1 MKIKK
6 IVSLAL
12 LSMMIFFMV
21 ACNKDN
27 SKNNEANVQTKEET
41 RLDKDQEKNMQE
53 KKKELDAKMEE
64 QNQIFEKNKEL
75 WDKLF
80 LKADKSKAGE
90 NKDMPYEDFLTQ
102 LLEENKSDFT
112 DEEVKTLEEGISK
125 IKVLAKDIQR
135 LNNEYQSLQ
144 SKKMPDRNAETF
156 PSFTGK
162 DFDGNDVDSTLI
174 ENSKFTVMNFWFN
187 GCAPCVG
194 EIGDL
199 NKLNEKLKEKGGQVI
214 GVNTEALDGNK
225 TVIEEAKKILETKGG
240 KYKNIYFDSS
250 SEAGKYALTVTGFP
264 TTIVLDPY
272 GKIMGNPILGPITA
286 NDNEKLLMEQ
296 INKVLDA
303 DSSTPI

>member
-6 IVSLAL
+6 IVSFAL
-12 LSMMIFFMV
+12 LSMMVFFMV

-27 SKNNEANVQTKEET
+27 SNNNEANVQTKEET

>member
-12 LSMMIFFMV
+12 LSMMVFSMV

-27 SKNNEANVQTKEET
+27 SNNNEANVQTKEET

-64 QNQIFEKNKEL
+64 QNKIFEKDKEL

-80 LKADKSKAGE
+80 LKADKSKVGE

-112 DEEVKTLEEGISK
+112 DQEVKTLEEGISK

-199 NKLNEKLKEKGGQVI
+199 NKLNDKLKEKGGQVI

-225 TVIEEAKKILETKGG
+225 TAIEEAKKILETKGG

>member
-12 LSMMIFFMV
+12 LSMMVFFMV

-27 SKNNEANVQTKEET
+27 SNNNEANVQTKEET
-41 RLDKDQEKNMQE
+41 RLDKDQEKNMQK

-64 QNQIFEKNKEL
+64 QNKIFEKDKEL

-80 LKADKSKAGE
+80 LKADKSKVGE

-199 NKLNEKLKEKGGQVI
+199 NKLNDKLKEKGGQVI

-225 TVIEEAKKILETKGG
+225 TAIEEAKKILETKGG

>member
-6 IVSLAL
+6 IVSFAL
-12 LSMMIFFMV
+12 LSMMVFFMV
-21 ACNKDN
+21 ACNKNN
-27 SKNNEANVQTKEET
+27 SNNNEANVQTKEET

-64 QNQIFEKNKEL
+64 QNKIFEKDKEL

-80 LKADKSKAGE
+80 LKADKSKVGE

-225 TVIEEAKKILETKGG
+225 TTIEEAKKILETKGG

>member
-12 LSMMIFFMV
+12 LSMMVFFMV

-27 SKNNEANVQTKEET
+27 SNHNEANVQTKEET

-64 QNQIFEKNKEL
+64 QNKIFEKDKEL

-80 LKADKSKAGE
+80 LKADKSKVGE

-112 DEEVKTLEEGISK
+112 DQEVKTLEEGISK

-225 TVIEEAKKILETKGG
+225 TAIEEAKKILETKGG

>member
-12 LSMMIFFMV
+12 LSMMVFFMV

-27 SKNNEANVQTKEET
+27 SNNNEANVQTKEET

-64 QNQIFEKNKEL
+64 QNKIFEKDKEL

-80 LKADKSKAGE
+80 LKADKSKVGE

-214 GVNTEALDGNK
+214 GVNTEALDGDK

>member
-6 IVSLAL
+6 IVSFAL
-12 LSMMIFFMV
+12 LSMMVFFMV

-27 SKNNEANVQTKEET
+27 SNNNEANVQTKEET

-214 GVNTEALDGNK
+214 GVNTEALDGDK

>member
-12 LSMMIFFMV
+12 LSMMVFFMV

-27 SKNNEANVQTKEET
+27 SNNNEANVQTKEET

-64 QNQIFEKNKEL
+64 QNKIFEKDKEL

-80 LKADKSKAGE
+80 LKADKSKVGE

-112 DEEVKTLEEGISK
+112 DQEVKTLEEGISK

-199 NKLNEKLKEKGGQVI
+199 NKLNDKLKEKGGQVI

-225 TVIEEAKKILETKGG
+225 TAIEEAKKILETKGG

>member
-6 IVSLAL
+6 IVSFAL
-12 LSMMIFFMV
+12 LSMMVFFMV

-27 SKNNEANVQTKEET
+27 SNNNEANVQTKEET

-64 QNQIFEKNKEL
+64 QNKIFEKDKEL

-80 LKADKSKAGE
+80 LKADKSKVGE

-112 DEEVKTLEEGISK
+112 DEEVKTLEEGISN

-199 NKLNEKLKEKGGQVI
+199 NKLNDKLKEKGGQVI

-225 TVIEEAKKILETKGG
+225 TAIEEAKKILETKGG

>member
-6 IVSLAL
+6 IVSLSL
-12 LSMMIFFMV
+12 LSMMVFFMV

-27 SKNNEANVQTKEET
+27 SNNNEANVQTKEET

-53 KKKELDAKMEE
+53 KGKELDAKMKE
-64 QNQIFEKNKEL
+64 QNKIFEKDKEL

-80 LKADKSKAGE
+80 LKADKSKVGE

-225 TVIEEAKKILETKGG
+225 TTIEEAKKILETKGG

>member
-12 LSMMIFFMV
+12 LSMMVFFMV

-27 SKNNEANVQTKEET
+27 SNNNEANVQTKEET

-64 QNQIFEKNKEL
+64 QNKIFEKDKEL

-80 LKADKSKAGE
+80 LKADKSKVGE
-90 NKDMPYEDFLTQ
+90 KKDMPYEDFLTQ

-214 GVNTEALDGNK
+214 GVNTEALDGDK

>member
-12 LSMMIFFMV
+12 LSMMVFFMV

-27 SKNNEANVQTKEET
+27 SNHNEANVQTKEET

-64 QNQIFEKNKEL
+64 QNKIFEKDKEL

-80 LKADKSKAGE
+80 LKADKSKVGE

-225 TVIEEAKKILETKGG
+225 TAIEEAKKILETKGG

-264 TTIVLDPY
+264 TTIVVDPY

>member
-6 IVSLAL
+6 IVSFAL
-12 LSMMIFFMV
+12 LSMMVFFMV

-27 SKNNEANVQTKEET
+27 SNNNEANVQTKEET

-64 QNQIFEKNKEL
+64 QNKIFEKDKEL

-80 LKADKSKAGE
+80 LKADKSKVGE

>member
-12 LSMMIFFMV
+12 LSMMVFSMV

-27 SKNNEANVQTKEET
+27 SNNNEANVQTKEET

-64 QNQIFEKNKEL
+64 QNKIFEKDKEL

-80 LKADKSKAGE
+80 LKADKSKVGE

-112 DEEVKTLEEGISK
+112 DQEVKTLEEGISK

-144 SKKMPDRNAETF
+144 SKKMPDRNAEAF

-199 NKLNEKLKEKGGQVI
+199 NKLNDKLKEKGGQVI

-225 TVIEEAKKILETKGG
+225 TAIEEAKKILETKGG

>member
-12 LSMMIFFMV
+12 LTMMVFFMV

-27 SKNNEANVQTKEET
+27 SNNNEANVQTKEET

-64 QNQIFEKNKEL
+64 QNKIFEKDKEL

-80 LKADKSKAGE
+80 LKADKSKVGE

-225 TVIEEAKKILETKGG
+225 TAIEEAKKILETKGG

>member
-12 LSMMIFFMV
+12 LSMMVFFMV

-27 SKNNEANVQTKEET
+27 SNNNEANVQTKEET

-64 QNQIFEKNKEL
+64 QNKIFEKDKEL

-80 LKADKSKAGE
+80 LKADKSKVGE

>member
-12 LSMMIFFMV
+12 LSMMVFFMV
-21 ACNKDN
+21 ACNKDSSN
-27 SKNNEANVQTKEET
+27 NNEANVQTKEET

-80 LKADKSKAGE
+80 LKADKSKVGE

-214 GVNTEALDGNK
+214 GVNTEALDGDK

>member
-12 LSMMIFFMV
+12 LSMMVFFMV

-27 SKNNEANVQTKEET
+27 SNNNEANVQTKEET

-64 QNQIFEKNKEL
+64 QNKIFEKDKEL

-80 LKADKSKAGE
+80 LKADKSKVGE

-199 NKLNEKLKEKGGQVI
+199 NKLNDKLKEKGGQVI

-225 TVIEEAKKILETKGG
+225 TAIEEAKKLLETKGG

>member
-6 IVSLAL
+6 IVSFAL
-12 LSMMIFFMV
+12 LSMMVFFMV

-27 SKNNEANVQTKEET
+27 SNNNEANVQTKEET

-64 QNQIFEKNKEL
+64 QNKIFEKDKEL

-80 LKADKSKAGE
+80 LKADKSKVGE

-125 IKVLAKDIQR
+125 IKELAKDIQR

-214 GVNTEALDGNK
+214 GVNTESLDGNK
-225 TVIEEAKKILETKGG
+225 TTIEEAKKILETKGG

>member
-12 LSMMIFFMV
+12 LSMMVFFMV

-27 SKNNEANVQTKEET
+27 SNNNEANVQTKEET

-64 QNQIFEKNKEL
+64 QNKIFEKDKEL

-80 LKADKSKAGE
+80 LKADKSKVGE

-125 IKVLAKDIQR
+125 IKLLAKDIQR

-225 TVIEEAKKILETKGG
+225 TTIEEAKKILETKGG

>member
-12 LSMMIFFMV
+12 LSMMVFFMV

-27 SKNNEANVQTKEET
+27 SNHNEANVQTKEET

-64 QNQIFEKNKEL
+64 QNKIFEKDKEL

-80 LKADKSKAGE
+80 LKADKSKVGE

-199 NKLNEKLKEKGGQVI
+199 SKLNEKLKEKGGQVI

-225 TVIEEAKKILETKGG
+225 TTIEEAKKILETKGG

>member
-6 IVSLAL
+6 IVSFAL
-12 LSMMIFFMV
+12 LSMLVFFMV

-27 SKNNEANVQTKEET
+27 SNNNEANVQTKEET

-64 QNQIFEKNKEL
+64 QNKIFEKDKEL

-80 LKADKSKAGE
+80 LKADKSKVGE

-199 NKLNEKLKEKGGQVI
+199 NKLNDKLKEKGGQVI

-225 TVIEEAKKILETKGG
+225 TAIEEAKKILETKGG

>member
-12 LSMMIFFMV
+12 LSMMVFFMV

-27 SKNNEANVQTKEET
+27 SNNNEANVQTKEET
-41 RLDKDQEKNMQE
+41 ILDKDQEKNMQE

-214 GVNTEALDGNK
+214 GVNTEALDGDK

>member
-6 IVSLAL
+6 IVSFAL
-12 LSMMIFFMV
+12 LSMMVFFMV

-27 SKNNEANVQTKEET
+27 SNNNEANVQTKEET

-64 QNQIFEKNKEL
+64 QNKIFEKDKEL

-80 LKADKSKAGE
+80 LKADKSKVGE

-112 DEEVKTLEEGISK
+112 DQEVKTLEEGISK

-199 NKLNEKLKEKGGQVI
+199 NKLNDKLKEKGGQVI

-225 TVIEEAKKILETKGG
+225 TAIEEAKKILETKGG

>member
-6 IVSLAL
+6 IVSFAL
-12 LSMMIFFMV
+12 LSMMVFFMV

-27 SKNNEANVQTKEET
+27 SNNNEANVQTKEET

-64 QNQIFEKNKEL
+64 QNKIFEKDKEL

-80 LKADKSKAGE
+80 LKADKSKVGE

-225 TVIEEAKKILETKGG
+225 TTIEEAKKILETKGG

>member
-12 LSMMIFFMV
+12 LSMMVFFMV

-27 SKNNEANVQTKEET
+27 SNQNEANVQTKEET

-64 QNQIFEKNKEL
+64 QNIIFEKDKEL

-80 LKADKSKAGE
+80 LKADKSKVGE

-112 DEEVKTLEEGISK
+112 DQEVKTLEEGISK

-144 SKKMPDRNAETF
+144 SKKMPDRNAEAF

-199 NKLNEKLKEKGGQVI
+199 NKLNDKLKEKGGQVI

-225 TVIEEAKKILETKGG
+225 TAIEEAKKILETKGG

>member
-12 LSMMIFFMV
+12 LSMMVFFMV

-27 SKNNEANVQTKEET
+27 SNNNEANVQTKEET

-64 QNQIFEKNKEL
+64 QNKIFEKDKEL

-80 LKADKSKAGE
+80 LKADKSKVGE

-225 TVIEEAKKILETKGG
+225 TAIEEAKKILETKGG

-264 TTIVLDPY
+264 TTIVVDPY

>member
-12 LSMMIFFMV
+12 LSMMVFFMV

-27 SKNNEANVQTKEET
+27 SNNNEANVQTKEET

-64 QNQIFEKNKEL
+64 QNKIFEKDKEL

-80 LKADKSKAGE
+80 LKADKSKVGE

-102 LLEENKSDFT
+102 LLGENKSDFT

-225 TVIEEAKKILETKGG
+225 TTIEEAKKILETKGG

>member
-12 LSMMIFFMV
+12 LSMMVFSMV

-27 SKNNEANVQTKEET
+27 SNHNEANVQTKEET

-64 QNQIFEKNKEL
+64 QNKIFEKDKEL

-80 LKADKSKAGE
+80 LKADKSKVGE

-187 GCAPCVG
+187 ECAPCVG

>member
-12 LSMMIFFMV
+12 LSMMVFFMV

-27 SKNNEANVQTKEET
+27 SNNNEANVQTKEET

-64 QNQIFEKNKEL
+64 QNKIFEKDKEL

-80 LKADKSKAGE
+80 LKADKSKVGE

-125 IKVLAKDIQR
+125 IKELAKDIQR

-225 TVIEEAKKILETKGG
+225 TAIEEAKKILETKGG

>member
-12 LSMMIFFMV
+12 LSMMVFFMV

-27 SKNNEANVQTKEET
+27 SNNNEANVQTKEET
-41 RLDKDQEKNMQE
+41 RLDKEQEKNMQE

-64 QNQIFEKNKEL
+64 QNKIFEKDKEL

-80 LKADKSKAGE
+80 LKADKSKVGE

-225 TVIEEAKKILETKGG
+225 TTIEEAKKILETKGG

-303 DSSTPI
+303 DSSSLS

>member
-6 IVSLAL
+6 IVSFAL
-12 LSMMIFFMV
+12 LSMMVFFMV

-27 SKNNEANVQTKEET
+27 SNNNEANVQTKEKT

-64 QNQIFEKNKEL
+64 QNKIFEKDKEL

-80 LKADKSKAGE
+80 LKADKSKVGE

-125 IKVLAKDIQR
+125 IKELAKDIQR

-225 TVIEEAKKILETKGG
+225 TTIEEAKKILETKGG

>member
-6 IVSLAL
+6 IVSFAL
-12 LSMMIFFMV
+12 LSMMVFFMV

-27 SKNNEANVQTKEET
+27 SNNNEANVQTKEET

-64 QNQIFEKNKEL
+64 QNKIFEKDKEL

-80 LKADKSKAGE
+80 LKADKSKVGE

-125 IKVLAKDIQR
+125 IKELAKDIQR

-225 TVIEEAKKILETKGG
+225 TAIEEAKKILETKGG

>member
-12 LSMMIFFMV
+12 LSMMVFSMV

-27 SKNNEANVQTKEET
+27 SNHNEANVQTKEET

-64 QNQIFEKNKEL
+64 QNKIFEKDKEL

-80 LKADKSKAGE
+80 LKADKSKVGE

>member
-12 LSMMIFFMV
+12 LSMMVFFMV

-27 SKNNEANVQTKEET
+27 SNNNEANVQTKEET

-53 KKKELDAKMEE
+53 KKKERDAKMEE
-64 QNQIFEKNKEL
+64 QNKIFEKDKEL

-80 LKADKSKAGE
+80 LKADKSKVGE

-225 TVIEEAKKILETKGG
+225 TAIDEAKKILETKGG

>member
-6 IVSLAL
+6 IVSFAL
-12 LSMMIFFMV
+12 LSMMVFFMV
-21 ACNKDN
+21 SCNKDN
-27 SKNNEANVQTKEET
+27 SNNNEANVQTKEET

-64 QNQIFEKNKEL
+64 QNKIFEKDKEL

-80 LKADKSKAGE
+80 LKADKSKVGE

-112 DEEVKTLEEGISK
+112 DQEVKTLEEGISK

-199 NKLNEKLKEKGGQVI
+199 NKLNDKLKEKGGQVI

-225 TVIEEAKKILETKGG
+225 TAIEEAKKILETKGG

>member
-6 IVSLAL
+6 IVSFAL
-12 LSMMIFFMV
+12 LSMMVFFMV

-27 SKNNEANVQTKEET
+27 SNNNEANVQTKEET

-64 QNQIFEKNKEL
+64 QNKIFEKDKEL

-80 LKADKSKAGE
+80 LKADKSKVGE

-125 IKVLAKDIQR
+125 IKELAKDIQR

-225 TVIEEAKKILETKGG
+225 TTIEEAKKILETKGG

>member
-6 IVSLAL
+6 IVSFAL
-12 LSMMIFFMV
+12 LSMMVFFMV

-27 SKNNEANVQTKEET
+27 SNNNEANVQTKEET

-64 QNQIFEKNKEL
+64 QNKIFEKDKEL

-80 LKADKSKAGE
+80 LKADKSKVGE

-112 DEEVKTLEEGISK
+112 DEEVKKLEEGISK

-199 NKLNEKLKEKGGQVI
+199 NKLNDKLKEKGGQVI

-225 TVIEEAKKILETKGG
+225 TAIEEAKKILETKGG